1 MFTCVCCAYTTVL
14 PLRSGRTAISTMLIP
29 NTAMAVPVVKTVQ
42 DCADWS
48 KTVEPYIPQLYALPA
63 QIASSITSTT
73 SLAQLYASTNPVIS
87 AFAFS
92 CALFPVFLL
101 VSEINKNYSQVDRV
115 WSILPTVYNI
125 HYAVW
130 ATINGLPTAKVYS
143 VMVFSVIWSVRLTF
157 NYWRRGGYQIGS
169 EDYRWALIKEKI
181 GQPWFFLL
189 NVLFVSSLQSVSESI
204 RGKLRGTSL
213 TRIGRYCSWPRPH
226 PPM

>member
-14 PLRSGRTAISTMLIP
+14 PFRSSRTAISTMLTP

-115 WSILPTVYNI
+115 WSILPIRVSGVPRGFPRMLLLT
-125 HYAVW
+125 
-130 ATINGLPTAKVYS
+130 L
-143 VMVFSVIWSVRLTF
+143 WSDETNRTF
-157 NYWRRGGYQIGS
+157 NRKNQGWPICS
-169 EDYRWALIKEKI
+169 LIKA
-181 GQPWFFLL
+181 Q
-189 NVLFVSSLQSVSESI
+189 
-204 RGKLRGTSL
+204 R
-213 TRIGRYCSWPRPH
+213 
-226 PPM
+226 